1 MRRRSGAELADF
13 DNYHRSH
20 FVRGA
25 AGGSMFRV
33 DVDAH
38 VDESEATWEYLDESE
53 RRFKALLPNPGA
65 ATAPGDAR
73 PHRLWVIDGNIRL
86 RRWRDDKRTGTVK
99 ATGELLDVDARIR
112 HMDELRID
120 VQVLYPTLF
129 LHGLTDRPETDV
141 ALCKSYNRWI
151 AKATEKSRGRLRWVA
166 MLPLLDIDKSVDE
179 VRWAKDHGACGVFKK
194 GIECGDRA
202 ASDPY
207 FFPVYEEASNLD
219 LPVCIHNATGKVES
233 AIGLGSG
240 LDGNMNAISAF
251 SALAENAIPD
261 MFPKLRVGF
270 IETGASWIPFLYA
283 DLEAKKL
290 RRTFLP
296 VDFKEDLFRRNRFY
310 VACQNNDD
318 LPYILKFGTEDS
330 LMIGTDYSHADQ
342 SAEIAAL
349 DVIEERAAKGEISPI
364 VARKMLDDNPRRFYG
379 L

>member
-1 MRRRSGAELADF
+1 
-13 DNYHRSH
+13 
-20 FVRGA
+20 
-25 AGGSMFRV
+25 MFRV

-38 VDESEATWEYLDESE
+38 VDESETTWESLDESE
-53 RRFKALLPNPGA
+53 KRFMPLTLDPGA

-99 ATGELLDVDARIR
+99 ATRELLDVDARVR
-112 HMDELRID
+112 HMDELRVD

-129 LHGLTDRPETDV
+129 LHALTDRPETDI

-166 MLPLLDIDKSVDE
+166 MLPLLDIDKSVE
-179 VRWAKDHGACGVFKK
+179 EIRWAKDHGACGVFKK
-194 GIECGDRA
+194 GIECGDRS

-310 VACQNNDD
+310 VACQTNDD
-318 LPYILKFGTEDS
+318 LPYILKYGTEDS

-342 SAEIAAL
+342 SAEIGAL
-349 DVIEERAAKGEISPI
+349 DVIGERAAKGEISAT
-364 VARKMLDDNPRRFYG
+364 VARKILDDNPRRFYG